1 MEKIIILVDDDP
13 TFNWVSSKL
22 IEKAAPDLKVNTY
35 ANGKTALDFFL
46 KGNAEEK
53 IHYIIFLDI
62 NMPIM
67 NGWEFMDALE
77 ENDLARSYSIEV
89 YIVTSSTDP
98 SDKETA
104 KSHRL
109 IKDYLEKP
117 LNYDLMVQILS

>member
-13 TFNWVSSKL
+13 NFNWVSSKL